1 MSVVIPIQ
9 IRRAAGEIVT
19 VKPDSQSSIQ
29 VDLMGSN
36 IATLSFELNAM
47 YNFDI
52 GDYADILGE
61 RYYIYKEPVVVKKSK
76 YDYQYALSMENSQ
89 YFLRNAQYL
98 FYDHSNILTESDFS
112 LTGTADDFMNLL
124 ITNANRI
131 GVKTWVK
138 GGVIASGYKTLT
150 FSREDCLEVLSRL
163 ASEFGTEF
171 YIDGN
176 KIHLAKK
183 NNATSHTFMYG
194 RNLGLYSIT
203 RELADD
209 TVITRLYVF
218 GGTQNLPSDYPSSR
232 LRLPGGYTNLA
243 HAISWT
249 VETGNTTG
257 DGLGSLSYINTCVM
271 TFDYPTSP
279 SVGSVEIQTRVKGG
293 TTTSNWS
300 VTSGSVRFLINKNL
314 MNEARAVTKDASGNV
329 LAQTPF
335 FDIAGAANSTPTDP
349 IFLTDKALPFLQ
361 KNEQLYGIIEG
372 TLIIEDVYPTRTG
385 TLTAVDGTNFY
396 KFKDTTIDFDIN
408 AQLAPGLTPKVA
420 FNSGQLAGY
429 KFEISAFDNTTKEFT
444 ILKNKDETAL
454 DIPSST
460 IRPAIGD
467 SYVLI
472 DIIMPSSYVTAAE
485 LLLQAK
491 ATDYLDTKSVP
502 SYKYV
507 IECDPAYFR
516 KKNIYLNAGD
526 VVRIIDNELAV
537 NKEIR
542 IISVTRSLIDEFQYA
557 VQLSDT
563 IPTGTLQAL
572 QSTTLS
578 NSNSLANLNSQ
589 VNNNAL
595 LNGTFIGTLKIKQG
609 TINIEDI
616 EIATDTTLMKKLWID
631 AQGKVWKS

>member
-29 VDLMGSN
+29 IDLMGSN
-36 IATLSFELNAM
+36 VATLSFELNAM

-61 RYYIYKEPVVVKKSK
+61 RYYLSKEPVIVKKSK

-89 YFLRNAQYL
+89 YFLKNAQYL
-98 FYDHSNILTESDFS
+98 FYDHSNVLTESDFA
-112 LTGTADDFMNLL
+112 LTGTADDFINLL

-138 GGVIASGYKTLT
+138 GGVISSGYKTLT
-150 FSREDCLEVLSRL
+150 FSNEDCLEVLSRL
-163 ASEFGTEF
+163 ATEFETEF
-171 YIDGN
+171 YIEGD

-218 GGTQNLPSDYPSSR
+218 GGTQNLPADYPSSR

-243 HAISWT
+243 HSILWT
-249 VETGNTTG
+249 IESGNTTG

-279 SVGSVEIQTRVKGG
+279 SVGSVEIQVRTKGG
-293 TTTSNWS
+293 STTTNWA
-300 VTSGSVRFLINKNL
+300 TTTGAIRFLIDKYL
-314 MNEARAVTKDASGNV
+314 TNEARAVTKDATGNI
-329 LAQTPF
+329 LAASPF
-335 FDIAGAANSTPTDP
+335 FDIDGAENAVPTDP
-349 IFLTDKALPFLQ
+349 IFMTDKALPFLE
-361 KNEQLYGIIEG
+361 KNQEIYGVIEG
-372 TLIIEDVYPTRTG
+372 TLIIDDVYPTRTG
-385 TLTAVDGTNFY
+385 RLTSVDGTNFY

-429 KFEISAFDNTTKEFT
+429 KFEISAFDNATKEFT

-472 DIIMPSSYVTAAE
+472 DIIMPSSYVSAAE

-491 ATDYLDTKSVP
+491 ATDYLAVKSLP
-502 SYKYV
+502 AYKYV

-542 IISVTRSLIDEFQYA
+542 IISVTRSLVDEFQYS

-578 NSNSLANLNSQ
+578 NSSNLANLNNQ

-616 EIATDTTLMKKLWID
+616 ETAPDTTYMKKLWID
-631 AQGKVWKS
+631 ASGKVWKS